1 MKLVKI
7 NIVVLL
13 IVVIILIIFNRNS
26 NSPIDDKKLTKKY
39 SSLIISGIEYRID
52 SMPDIPIIKFD
63 SLSIRKRKIGP
74 FILGGWNELFI
85 SGLEIGV
92 NYKNSIN
99 EKNNS
104 FVNDRIK
111 IIISEISSTVNV
123 KFSNAVIS
131 PIKIYSFYP
140 KKKLKMYAE
149 KASSITKNTIKL
161 EKLKFFRENEKLD
174 YFKEAILNI
183 TNNEFIVDGE
193 SHDFTT
199 FIFK

>member
-13 IVVIILIIFNRNS
+13 IVVIILIIFNRSS

-39 SSLIISGIEYRID
+39 SSLIISGIEYRIE

-99 EKNNS
+99 EK
-104 FVNDRIK
+104 
-111 IIISEISSTVNV
+111 
-123 KFSNAVIS
+123 
-131 PIKIYSFYP
+131 
-140 KKKLKMYAE
+140 
-149 KASSITKNTIKL
+149 
-161 EKLKFFRENEKLD
+161 
-174 YFKEAILNI
+174 
-183 TNNEFIVDGE
+183 
-193 SHDFTT
+193 
-199 FIFK
+199 